1 MIRIKRPAAAA
12 GAAVLLAFSLSA
24 CGGPPTDASKE
35 DYCDAVNDNSA
46 LNDIDFENPDEEAFV
61 DALKEQAEKL
71 EEVGTPE
78 DIPDDAREGFEIQLE
93 TIQGFSADDWEEAF
107 NSESDED
114 PFEKDLS
121 SDEKKKVDAYT
132 EYENETCDDSESD
145 SDSGSSDE
153 ATSEGATELPTE
165 DLPTDIPTD
174 GIPTDIP
181 TDLSPEDLASLQ
193 SELEKLTESAATE

>member
-93 TIQGFSADDWEEAF
+93 AINDLDADDIDFDDPEAF
-107 NSESDED
+107 DDEFSD
-114 PFEKDLS
+114 
-121 SDEKKKVDAYT
+121 DEKEKVDAYA
-132 EYENETCDDSESD
+132 EYEAETCQEDIEVPSE
-145 SDSGSSDE
+145 
-153 ATSEGATELPTE
+153 
-165 DLPTDIPTD
+165 
-174 GIPTDIP
+174 
-181 TDLSPEDLASLQ
+181 
-193 SELEKLTESAATE
+193 